1 MRTDKST
8 AAASTGSGRG
18 NHMQSYSQVNG
29 SGWRTNSLW
38 PLRNRLSIGT
48 ALGGGPVNLF
58 GGVTLVSTV
67 LTTHTDDND
76 LVSFRNSSL
85 QMD

>member
-8 AAASTGSGRG
+8 TAASSGSD
-18 NHMQSYSQVNG
+18 NHLQSYSQMNG
-29 SGWRTNSLW
+29 LGRRTNNLW
-38 PLRNRLSIGT
+38 ALRNRLFIGT
-48 ALGGGPVNLF
+48 ALGGPVNLF

-76 LVSFRNSSL
+76 LASFRNSNL